1 MVLLPMEEGDG
12 DTEEVK
18 RFKRSLDPSEIT
30 QINEISRRVLRSIE
44 AVLIAEKDHGKCL
57 HQVLCENNKYS
68 KERKDGQK
76 IWIPIWGLGLSWL
89 SSRIITNQLPSGSIL
104 ESIKASTMG
113 LGGANCTKIFPNCDL
128 KMIEEDRKQRRIK
141 RELHNFPFEWSI

>member
-1 MVLLPMEEGDG
+1 MVLLPMEEGEV

-68 KERKDGQK
+68 KERNDGQK
-76 IWIPIWGLGLSWL
+76 IWIPIWGLVNLL
-89 SSRIITNQLPSGSIL
+89 
-104 ESIKASTMG
+104 IKIVFEINLKLQIRSK
-113 LGGANCTKIFPNCDL
+113 LVIF
-128 KMIEEDRKQRRIK
+128 
-141 RELHNFPFEWSI
+141 

>member
-1 MVLLPMEEGDG
+1 MLPMEEDV

-18 RFKRSLDPSEIT
+18 RFRRSLDPSEIT
-30 QINEISRRVLRSIE
+30 QINDISKRVLRSIE

-68 KERKDGQK
+68 KDRNDGQK

-89 SSRIITNQLPSGSIL
+89 SSKIITQQLPSGSIL

-113 LGGANCTKIFPNCDL
+113 LGGANCTQIFPDCDL
-128 KMIEEDRKQRRIK
+128 KMIEEDRRKRRIK